1 MLLHYRSCWIVFI
14 HIVRGRPSGLLQFC
28 KGKAVKKALSSVLSD
43 IYTMW
48 PNTTREKRCNWT
60 IAESWLK
67 LSLTNDHTV
76 VHCTRCKVINYRSHI
91 ISPTLIRHCTW
102 SIKLCILVKH
112 WDLFS
117 ALSTPCGIWEPDP
130 FPGLVSSGLFFFTY
144 LSSLLAWLFSSVAPV
159 KRLAGKICLQNELQC
174 VKWDIKLNSTLALS
188 IWYHFFWFK
197 SDICE
202 WNYSGYDIMLV
213 CGFRAV
219 KLILL
224 WCWTSWD
231 VMVCWRELESV
242 ARDFRAALYFKS
254 SASAMNCWLQESFH
268 EASWMAKKHAQRW
281 SVVLQMLLHHT
292 KSCLYGTHFFYKFGS
307 LVEQSVM
314 N

>member
-91 ISPTLIRHCTW
+91 DSPTLIRHCTW

-130 FPGLVSSGLFFFTY
+130 FPGLVSSGLFF
-144 LSSLLAWLFSSVAPV
+144 LH
-159 KRLAGKICLQNELQC
+159 I
-174 VKWDIKLNSTLALS
+174 
-188 IWYHFFWFK
+188 
-197 SDICE
+197 
-202 WNYSGYDIMLV
+202 
-213 CGFRAV
+213 
-219 KLILL
+219 
-224 WCWTSWD
+224 
-231 VMVCWRELESV
+231 
-242 ARDFRAALYFKS
+242 
-254 SASAMNCWLQESFH
+254 
-268 EASWMAKKHAQRW
+268 
-281 SVVLQMLLHHT
+281 SVVYLHG
-292 KSCLYGTHFFYKFGS
+292 CLAVLH
-307 LVEQSVM
+307 QSRDWLGRLSPKWTTMCQVGH
-314 N
+314 